1 MEAALTDFINE
12 SWPLP
17 ESNNLS
23 TKKKKKH
30 VEGVWVTAKS
40 GLRGPPV
47 SLNEEINVPEEN
59 EMIWWSWDGKLVGF
73 TDW

>member
-1 MEAALTDFINE
+1 MEAALADFIGE
-12 SWPLP
+12 SWPSQ
-17 ESNNLS
+17 ENNNLS
-23 TKKKKKH
+23 TKKKKP
-30 VEGVWVTAKS
+30 VEGVWVTGKS

-47 SLNEEINVPEEN
+47 SSNEKTNVPEEN